1 MIAIVDYGMGNIG
14 SIANMIKKVGFQ
26 STVIHTQAEILQ
38 ADKIILPGVGAFDA
52 AIEKLKELNIFDS
65 LNEFALVKKKPV
77 LGICLGMQLLC
88 NQSEEGVQKGFGWI
102 DADVKK
108 FNFEHTANSQK
119 LRIPHIGWNVVTPTN
134 SNFVL
139 FKDRDEEMR
148 FYFVHSYAAQCNN
161 QAHSMG
167 KTTFGYE
174 YDSVIANNNIMGMQ
188 CHPEKSHKY
197 GMKIYK
203 NFCEL

>member
-1 MIAIVDYGMGNIG
+1 MGNIG
-14 SIANMIKKVGFQ
+14 SIANMIKKVGYQ
-26 STVIHTQAEILQ
+26 SKVVHCEAELDGI
-38 ADKIILPGVGAFDA
+38 DKVILPGVGAFDA
-52 AIEKLKELNIFDS
+52 AIEKLKELCLFDA

-88 NQSEEGVQKGFGWI
+88 NKSEEGVMGGFGWI

-108 FNFEHTANSQK
+108 FNFGNVPGGEK
-119 LRIPHIGWNVVTPTN
+119 LKIPHIGWNVVKPVDE
-134 SNFVL
+134 SFVL

-148 FYFVHSYAAQCNN
+148 FYFVHSYAAQCNDAG
-161 QAHSMG
+161 QSKG
-167 KTTFGYE
+167 KTMFGYE
-174 YDSVIANNNIMGMQ
+174 YDSVIANENIMGMQ

-197 GMKIYK
+197 GMKVYR